1 MIELVYAYISGRRV
15 VRPTQGRSYSRVRAA
30 LEITASCESMEVP
43 MTQGDPHAT
52 DAEDAAFDTTMKIG
66 GVVIG
71 LVVIAGLALWY
82 FYS

>member
-1 MIELVYAYISGRRV
+1 
-15 VRPTQGRSYSRVRAA
+15 
-30 LEITASCESMEVP
+30 MEVP